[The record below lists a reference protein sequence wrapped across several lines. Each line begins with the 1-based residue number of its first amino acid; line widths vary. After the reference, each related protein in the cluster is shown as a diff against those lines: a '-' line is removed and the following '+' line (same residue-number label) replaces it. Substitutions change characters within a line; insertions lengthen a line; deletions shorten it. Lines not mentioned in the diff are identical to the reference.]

1 MFGSSSSNMFFRLLA
16 SFTKLDLYLRKNK
29 VVSESVLF
37 LRLPLDSVTITTSRT
52 EIQKAFV
59 VLKDC

>member
-1 MFGSSSSNMFFRLLA
+1 MFFRLLA
-16 SFTKLDLYLRKNK
+16 SFTKLDPYLRKNK
-29 VVSESVLF
+29 AVSESVLF
-37 LRLPLDSVTITTSRT
+37 LRLPLDSVTITASRT